1 MPDFREKIVEFVKI
15 HGPVLPVQISKH
27 IGGSLLFSSAI
38 LGELVGSKRLLISN
52 TRIGSSP
59 LYYCAGQEE
68 KLSILYNHLA
78 NKEKEAYTLLK
89 EKSILRDNVTE
100 PAIRVALRNIKDF
113 AMPLKVDFNGTSE
126 LFWKWY
132 LISNEQS
139 NELIKKIL
147 NPEEAVKEPEKIPE
161 PIKEEI
167 SIPLEEKKENVKDI
181 AEEIDIFK
189 PKKIRKE
196 RINKPLT
203 NEFFKNIKKFF
214 EDNNIKVI
222 ASELIKNNKEIDHIV
237 EVPSPLGMLRFFVKA
252 KDKTRVSGDDL
263 ILAQSK
269 TKLPIMFLSSGELNK
284 QAEQHAKDN
293 GILFKKI

>member
-38 LGELVGSKRLLISN
+38 LGELVGSKKLLISN

-78 NKEKEAYTLLK
+78 NKEKEAYNLLK
-89 EKSILRDNVTE
+89 EKSILRDNTTE

-126 LFWKWY
+126 IFWKWY
-132 LISNEQS
+132 LISNERS
-139 NELIKKIL
+139 NELVKQIL
-147 NPEEAVKEPEKIPE
+147 NPEEIVKEPEKIPE
-161 PIKEEI
+161 PIKEI
-167 SIPLEEKKENVKDI
+167 TDTPLEEKKEEITPK
-181 AEEIDIFK
+181 EEIDIFE

-196 RINKPLT
+196 RVKKPLT
-203 NEFFKNIKKFF
+203 NEFFKDIKKFF

-222 ASELIKNNKEIDHIV
+222 ASELIKNNKEIDYIV
-237 EVPSPLGMLRFFVKA
+237 ELPSPLGMLRFFVKA